1 MMLQTLSLP
10 VLTAV
15 FMIAAGAVWLAGI
28 KLSDTTDVLASRFG
42 LGEALGGLV
51 LLAFATN
58 LPELAITASA
68 AWQGD
73 LGIAIGNILGGIAI
87 QTVVL
92 VVLDVWGMRE
102 PVPLTYRAASLV
114 LVLEATLVIAVLI
127 VAIMASRLPPS
138 LIFARLT
145 PGGVLIVLLWGLGLW
160 LIGKARS
167 GLPWHQGGD
176 APDNQSKPKGK
187 SQTEKNQHATE
198 RGVRTGR
205 AVLVVT
211 VAALVT
217 LVAGV
222 VLE

>member
-73 LGIAIGNILGGIAI
+73 LAIAIGNILGGIAI

-176 APDNQSKPKGK
+176 APDN
-187 SQTEKNQHATE
+187 
-198 RGVRTGR
+198 
-205 AVLVVT
+205 
-211 VAALVT
+211 
-217 LVAGV
+217 
-222 VLE
+222 